1 MRGLN
6 ISKKAFW
13 DVDFAKLDPER
24 SSLFITQ
31 KVFNYGPW
39 DDQVAVLRYYG
50 AERIAKEIVHASY
63 LREPVISF
71 LCTIL
76 DLGKKDFEC
85 YTAKQLHRLPWP
97 Y

>member
-1 MRGLN
+1 MSELH

-13 DVDFAKLDPER
+13 DIDFTTLDPER
-24 SSLFITQ
+24 SALFIMQ

-39 DDQVAVLRYYG
+39 DDQIALLRYYG
-50 AERIAKEIVHASY
+50 AERIKQEIVHATY

-71 LCTIL
+71 LCTVL
-76 DLGKKDFEC
+76 QLQKTDFEC
-85 YTAKQLHRLPWP
+85 YSKKQSHPLPWP

>member
-1 MRGLN
+1 MNSLN

-13 DVDFAKLDPER
+13 DVDFAKLDPEHYA
-24 SSLFITQ
+24 LFIMQ

-50 AERIAKEIVHASY
+50 TERIKKEIVRASY
-63 LREPVISF
+63 LREPVLSF
-71 LCTIL
+71 LCTVL
-76 DLGKKDFEC
+76 DLKKQDFEC
-85 YTAKQLHRLPWP
+85 YTAKQSHPLPWP

>member
-1 MRGLN
+1 MNELP

-13 DVDFAKLDPER
+13 DIDFTTLDPER
-24 SSLFITQ
+24 SALFIMQ

-39 DDQVAVLRYYG
+39 DDQIALLRYYG
-50 AERIAKEIVHASY
+50 AERIKQEIVHATY

-71 LCTIL
+71 LCTVL
-76 DLGKKDFEC
+76 QLQKTDFEC
-85 YTAKQLHRLPWP
+85 YSKKQSHPLPWP

>member
-1 MRGLN
+1 MNGLN

-13 DVDFAKLDPER
+13 DVDFTKLDPER
-24 SSLFITQ
+24 SALFIMQ
-31 KVFNYGPW
+31 KIFNYGSW
-39 DDQVAVLRYYG
+39 DDQAAVLRYYG
-50 AERIAKEIVHASY
+50 TKRIAKEIVHASY

-76 DLGKKDFEC
+76 DLEKQDFTC
-85 YTAKQLHRLPWP
+85 YTAKQLHPLPWP